1 MLKLVAVDDEFLVIE
16 GIKLLVGEIN
26 VECEVAGYANDGLTA
41 WEIIQNNEPDVLIT
55 DIKMPGMNGLEL
67 IKKCRE
73 KYPKMLAIVISGYQ
87 EFAYAQKAIG
97 LGVISYV
104 DKPITLEKLEEAL
117 RIAEDMY
124 YKNIRKNTYSPYL
137 THKLDELVRVQC
149 GGKYEEME
157 AVYKSIK
164 GQMHKERMKIEDYKR
179 YMYNLITFVVGV
191 YYDNART
198 NTSEKHF
205 PSYRNLYILQS
216 YDEVDQY
223 ADYIILNI
231 INKLK
236 LENQGVVHGTIKD
249 LVQYIQEHY
258 HEDISLNELAE
269 LVKMS
274 PVYLSTLFKE
284 ELGISYVK
292 YLTDIRLQKAKK
304 LLADGYL
311 VTEVSEMVGYHNYR
325 YFCDLFKRSTGM
337 TPNEYKGTIRKGR

>member
-1 MLKLVAVDDEFLVIE
+1 MLKIVAVDDEFLVVE

-26 VECEVAGYANDGLTA
+26 VECEILGYANDGLTA
-41 WEIIQNNEPDVLIT
+41 WEIIQHNEPDVLIT
-55 DIKMPGMNGLEL
+55 DIKMPGMSGLEL

-87 EFAYAQKAIG
+87 EFSYAQKAIG

-117 RIAEDMY
+117 RLAEDLY
-124 YKNIRKNTYSPYL
+124 YKNIRKNTANPYL
-137 THKLDELVRVQC
+137 THKLDELVRAQC

-157 AVYKSIK
+157 AVYQSIK
-164 GQMHKERMKIEDYKR
+164 EQMHKERMKIEDYKR
-179 YMYNLITFVVGV
+179 YMYNLVTFVVGV
-191 YYDNART
+191 YYDNAKT
-198 NTSEKHF
+198 NTAEKHF
-205 PSYRNLYILQS
+205 PSYRNLFILQS

-311 VTEVSEMVGYHNYR
+311 VTEVSEKVGYHNYR
-325 YFCDLFKRSTGM
+325 YFCDLFKRNTGM